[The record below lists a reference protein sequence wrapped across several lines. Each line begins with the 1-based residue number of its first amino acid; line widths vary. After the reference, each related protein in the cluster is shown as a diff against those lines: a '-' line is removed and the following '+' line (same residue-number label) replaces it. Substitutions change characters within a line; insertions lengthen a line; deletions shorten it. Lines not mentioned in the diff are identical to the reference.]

1 MSGVDGRIKYIR
13 GVRTLAQG
21 ELYRVLL
28 IGLFPAAISFIQ
40 FETVLI
46 VSWNVEQDSQGNS
59 RYMGLCVLNIY
70 VSIVYSEKFEKV
82 LKRTQ

>member
-40 FETVLI
+40 FEAVLI
-46 VSWNVEQDSQGNS
+46 ISWNV
-59 RYMGLCVLNIY
+59 
-70 VSIVYSEKFEKV
+70 
-82 LKRTQ
+82 

>member
-1 MSGVDGRIKYIR
+1 MSGVDGRIKHIR

-46 VSWNVEQDSQGNS
+46 VSWIVEQDS
-59 RYMGLCVLNIY
+59 LKVTHVIWDCVC
-70 VSIVYSEKFEKV
+70 
-82 LKRTQ
+82 